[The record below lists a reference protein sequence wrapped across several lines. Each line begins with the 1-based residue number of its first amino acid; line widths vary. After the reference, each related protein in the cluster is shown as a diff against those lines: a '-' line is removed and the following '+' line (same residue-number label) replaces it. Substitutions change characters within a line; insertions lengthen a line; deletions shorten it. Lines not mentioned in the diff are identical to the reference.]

1 MQLTKEQFLEWRL
14 MIEKMLHS
22 ETKLKLQSALLN
34 SMEKDVEIQKLR
46 AMVYKAQVRT
56 AQDENT
62 AMKEEYNAHKKALED
77 SIGMSLS
84 DCTID
89 EVTYEVRKLE

>member
-1 MQLTKEQFLEWRL
+1 
-14 MIEKMLHS
+14 MIEKLMHS
-22 ETKLKLQSALLN
+22 EAKLKLQSALLN

-56 AQDENT
+56 AQDEHNIV
-62 AMKEEYNAHKKALED
+62 KEEYSAHKKSLED
-77 SIGMSLS
+77 SIGMSLN

-89 EVTYEVRKLE
+89 EVTFEVRKLEN